1 MKRSAIWL
9 TAVIALG
16 LSVPDPSHFLQE
28 TECAAR
34 ALDVQLYRVDVRESY
49 SFMVKKR
56 RLLTCSPA
64 ARSLR

>member
-16 LSVPDPSHFLQE
+16 LPVPDPSHFLQE
-28 TECAAR
+28 TKCAPR
-34 ALDVQLYRVDVRESY
+34 ALDVQLHRVDVRESY

-56 RLLTCSPA
+56 RLLSCSTA